1 MGQSV
6 LLHTFPNIIN
16 PFSHGLFRVS
26 RLTAVGCMRQPRLG
40 NAGKNE
46 EGWGMYSGV
55 WVQVF
60 VCMCMFVQP
69 NKACQTNSEHFN
81 RGGILVFLP

>member
-1 MGQSV
+1 MWAAGPMRENSNHWVDEFNLISHQSSPAGVRQSV

-46 EGWGMYSGV
+46 EGWGM
-55 WVQVF
+55 
-60 VCMCMFVQP
+60 
-69 NKACQTNSEHFN
+69 
-81 RGGILVFLP
+81 